1 MVQTV
6 RRIQEKLAPHR
17 ANLAADYDVKRL
29 GIFGSVVHGDAT
41 PQSDV
46 DMLVEFTNPVGMF
59 RFLDLEEALSHLLG
73 SKIDLVTKGALKTLI
88 RDEILRE
95 TVYV

>member
-6 RRIQEKLAPHR
+6 QNIKTMLAPHR
-17 ANLAADYDVKRL
+17 AMLAADYDVKRL

-41 PQSDV
+41 GQSDL
-46 DMLVEFTNPVGMF
+46 DMLVEFTKPIGMF

-73 SKIDLVTKGALKTLI
+73 SKIDLVTPGALKTLI
-88 RDEILRE
+88 RDEILQE

>member
-6 RRIQEKLAPHR
+6 RRIQEQLAPHR
-17 ANLAADYDVKRL
+17 AMLAADYDVKRL

-46 DMLVEFTNPVGMF
+46 DMLVEFTKPVGMF